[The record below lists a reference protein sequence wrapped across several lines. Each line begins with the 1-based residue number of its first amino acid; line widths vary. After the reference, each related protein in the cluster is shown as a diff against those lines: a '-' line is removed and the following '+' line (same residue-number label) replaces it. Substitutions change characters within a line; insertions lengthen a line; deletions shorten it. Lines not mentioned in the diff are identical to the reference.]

1 MAAAADTEES
11 FMARDGEEWSYCKKV
26 PPVTHGFGAV
36 SGTNLLLVQAGAKKL
51 YPCLNFPP

>member
-1 MAAAADTEES
+1 MAAAADTDES

-36 SGTNLLLVQAGAKKL
+36 SGTNLLLVHDP
-51 YPCLNFPP
+51 YYCNYN